1 MEEEWKNIRDYEGLY
16 MISSYGRVKSLGRW
30 VNYKNKGK
38 KWQEGKILKPLV
50 KKGGYLHVGLWKN
63 GKLKFF
69 TVHRLVAQAFIPNP
83 NNLPQVN
90 HKDENKENNFVKNL
104 EYCDA
109 KYNNNFGTRN
119 ERISKPVLQIDK
131 TTNEVIA
138 EFPSTME
145 VQRQL
150 GINNSSISQC
160 CNGKRN
166 TAGGFKWRYN

>member
-1 MEEEWKNIRDYEGLY
+1 MQEEWRDIKDYEGLY

-109 KYNNNFGTRN
+109 KYNSNYGTRTKRIA
-119 ERISKPVLQIDK
+119 EKQKAKKLSYETRKKISKAHKGK
-131 TTNEVIA
+131 TTWVKGKHLSDEHKRKIC
-138 EFPSTME
+138 
-145 VQRQL
+145 L
-150 GINNSSISQC
+150 NN
-160 CNGKRN
+160 
-166 TAGGFKWRYN
+166 